1 MAWNGLMQ
9 LLKVLLRLIGQLFRL
24 GPEGYDNAV
33 FKERW
38 MNNLSPRV
46 FRKIRDRRQILRQ
59 ILSQSKRIDQL
70 LFPLKSSESPW
81 FSDDFRGNRSWLI
94 HSSLTVLNLQFSQ
107 K

>member
-1 MAWNGLMQ
+1 MAGNGLMQ
-9 LLKVLLRLIGQLFRL
+9 LLKVLWRPIRQLFRL
-24 GPEGYDNAV
+24 GAEGYDNTV

-46 FRKIRDRRQILRQ
+46 FRKIRDRHQILRQ

-70 LFPLKSSESPW
+70 LFPLKSSENHG

-94 HSSLTVLNLQFSQ
+94 HSSLIVLNLQFS
-107 K
+107 